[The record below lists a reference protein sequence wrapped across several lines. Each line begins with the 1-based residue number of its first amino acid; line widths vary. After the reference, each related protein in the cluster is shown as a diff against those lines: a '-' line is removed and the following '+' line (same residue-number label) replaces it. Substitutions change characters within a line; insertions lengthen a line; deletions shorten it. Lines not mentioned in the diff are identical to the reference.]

1 MPPTW
6 PMIQLLGNGRG
17 QYGSTRNAGL
27 WALAEKA
34 AKIKLM
40 SAAIKKVHRDF
51 SMISSLVV
59 RLAGDRTGR
68 PVPPAAFLHTLA
80 LHLPEKPSCAICR
93 WGPDNDRAP
102 AHSGAAVLTSN
113 AIYSYSWRTMP
124 MPSRC

>member
-40 SAAIKKVHRDF
+40 SAAIKKAHRDF
-51 SMISSLVV
+51 SMISSLVI
-59 RLAGDRTGR
+59 RPAADGTGR
-68 PVPPAAFLHTLA
+68 SERPGSYGLFAY
-80 LHLPEKPSCAICR
+80 SCAAPTRKAVLCHLSLR
-93 WGPDNDRAP
+93 PDNDRAP
-102 AHSGAAVLTSN
+102 TRSGTGMLTSD
-113 AIYSYSWRTMP
+113 AAHSYSW
-124 MPSRC
+124 